1 LYPET
6 PHRTLAW
13 KETTMPRNLATL
25 ALACVLALALA
36 GCGGQDTDQATETV
50 EVTIPGFLAS
60 PDKYV
65 GQAIALTGTVDHVC
79 KHGGK
84 RMFIMGDDPA
94 QRVKIESGAEI
105 SAFDR
110 MLEGSRVHVT
120 GVVRVQEMDRAYLD
134 SWEAEVEAA
143 GDDHAEPEGEDHDH
157 DHAADEHHS
166 SELRQIA
173 NYRQQLQES
182 GEESLRFY
190 HLDCLS
196 YEEI

>member
-1 LYPET
+1 
-6 PHRTLAW
+6 
-13 KETTMPRNLATL
+13 MPRTLATL
-25 ALACVLALALA
+25 ALASVLALLLA
-36 GCGGQDTDQATETV
+36 GCGGQDTDQAAEAV
-50 EVTIPGFLAS
+50 AVTIPDFLAS
-60 PDKYV
+60 PDQYV
-65 GQAIALTGTVDHVC
+65 GRPIAITGTVDHVC

-84 RMFIMGDDPA
+84 RMFVMGDDPA
-94 QRVKIESGAEI
+94 QRVKIESGAKI
-105 SAFDR
+105 AAFDR

-143 GDDHAEPEGEDHDH
+143 GDDHAEHEGEDHAHAEGEDHDH
-157 DHAADEHHS
+157 AEGEPADDHHA

-173 NYRQQLQES
+173 NYRQQLEET
-182 GEESLRFY
+182 GEESLEFY